1 MNEQDP
7 RIAEILELAAIE
19 GFRLP
24 MPASMILFFED
35 RGRVVDLRTGKV
47 SNAIVG
53 TPSASGKA
61 VSHLLRDVVGEV
73 AL

>member
-1 MNEQDP
+1 MQDPDP
-7 RIAEILELAAIE
+7 RIAELLELAAIE

-53 TPSASGKA
+53 TPTPSGYA

-73 AL
+73 VI

>member
-7 RIAEILELAAIE
+7 RIAEILELAANE
-19 GFRLP
+19 GFSLP

-35 RGRVVDLRTGKV
+35 RGRFVDLRTGKV
-47 SNAIVG
+47 SNATVCG
-53 TPSASGKA
+53 PTPSGKA